1 MGPLDRRG
9 MRAAPLVM
17 EIETLRSHSPLCPW
31 CRVEVPRGA
40 AVTRLETAL
49 RHPSPRSRRKACR
62 VKLRTDIYIA
72 EDRKLPKKQ

>member
-9 MRAAPLVM
+9 MRAAPRVM

-40 AVTRLETAL
+40 AATRLEIAL
-49 RHPSPRSRRKACR
+49 RRPSPRSRRKARR
-62 VKLRTDIYIA
+62 VKLRMNIYSA
-72 EDRKLPKKQ
+72 EDRKFLKKQ